1 MQRNNTYGAVHP
13 KRVRELERPTL
24 QKNLSGTISRLKLLR
39 GLQAQA
45 PAAAPSGRLLEL
57 TGFGANPGA
66 LQGWFYLPDG
76 LRRAAPLVVVLHGC
90 TQTSA
95 GYDWGSGWSELADQ
109 EGFALLFPEQQRSNN
124 ANLCFNWFQPS
135 DTRRDSGEA
144 LSIREMI
151 ETMLT
156 AHGLDRGRVFI
167 TGLSAGGAMAAAVL
181 AAYPETFAAGAIIA
195 GLPVGVAHTVPEAF
209 ERMRGNGLPSPEK
222 LQELLRQASLHRGPW
237 PRISVWHGTLDSVV
251 APANARAVV
260 DQWLAV
266 HGLPAEPHSRTS
278 AGGHQRLVW
287 RDGRGR
293 ELIESISIAGMN
305 HGTPLNTRG
314 ARGLGHAGPFML
326 DVGVSSTRRIAE
338 GWGIASLEP
347 AEIEPAR
354 APRASQPNRAGTDMQ
369 AAGDVENRLGGTT
382 SATDDPPVPNAIRKT
397 IEDALRSAGLM
408 R

>member
-1 MQRNNTYGAVHP
+1 M
-13 KRVRELERPTL
+13 

-76 LRRAAPLVVVLHGC
+76 LRRTAPLVVVLHGC

-135 DTRRDSGEA
+135 DTRRDAGEA

-222 LQELLRQASLHRGPW
+222 LQELLRQASPHRGPW
-237 PRISVWHGTLDSVV
+237 PGSRSGT
-251 APANARAVV
+251 ARSTAS
-260 DQWLAV
+260 LPRPTPERSSTS
-266 HGLPAEPHSRTS
+266 GLPFTACRQSRT
-278 AGGHQRLVW
+278 
-287 RDGRGR
+287 
-293 ELIESISIAGMN
+293 
-305 HGTPLNTRG
+305 
-314 ARGLGHAGPFML
+314 AGPRQAATS
-326 DVGVSSTRRIAE
+326 VSSGAMAAA
-338 GWGIASLEP
+338 AS
-347 AEIEPAR
+347 
-354 APRASQPNRAGTDMQ
+354 
-369 AAGDVENRLGGTT
+369 
-382 SATDDPPVPNAIRKT
+382 
-397 IEDALRSAGLM
+397 
-408 R
+408 